1 MGPSIANVG
10 DTGPVDGLT
19 TQRLRLRPLQPGDA
33 DALHEVYSHPLVEA
47 WIGPHTLARVG
58 EEIEYQRSGQ
68 VQRGY
73 SVWAVERRADGRFL
87 GDCGLQPLEHK
98 GPEVELGYDLHPD
111 VWGQGLATEAA
122 RAVVDAALGP
132 LGLERVVAVVKP
144 ANAAS
149 RRVLEKVGLRESGR
163 RGAYGELMVLYELAA
178 QP

>member
-1 MGPSIANVG
+1 M
-10 DTGPVDGLT
+10 DGLT
-19 TQRLRLRPLQPGDA
+19 TDRLRLRPLAAADV

-47 WIGPHTLARVG
+47 WIGPHTLQRVTD
-58 EEIEYQRSGQ
+58 EITYQQSGQ
-68 VQRGY
+68 AKRGW
-73 SVWAVERRADGRFL
+73 SVWAVQRRDDGRFL

-122 RAVVDAALGP
+122 RAVAEAALGP

-149 RRVLEKVGLRESGR
+149 RRVLEKVGMREAGR
-163 RGAYGELMVLYELAA
+163 RGAYGELMVMYETG